1 MKKSVLLM
9 TNDEYDFSLENGDLE
24 ISVSEVNITVDK
36 EGEFPGYFE
45 IKSLSET
52 PAKGFVCS
60 SNSRIHL
67 VSSFFNGFSARIEFY
82 FSSFGL
88 QPGDES
94 LGEIVVQSDKGEYV
108 VPVKVL
114 FSKSFNSGS
123 MGPIKNLF
131 HFANLAKTSW
141 DEAAELFYSESFI
154 NILDGNDKMYI
165 PVYKAL
171 SEKKGSNRALDEFLV
186 AVKKKSP
193 VTMSVDNKVFVITN
207 PVSDVTKEIVLSL
220 GSWGYASAKVSADE
234 DFIYIDEKEFGI
246 ADFKNNSAVITFTI
260 DRQKLYKGR
269 NYGKI
274 TIETSSGENIYVD
287 VVVDN
292 HSVDVRKN
300 AEFISAKSDIA
311 LTKDYI
317 AFRLG
322 KMTLEEWV
330 KKSGDSVDHISGSDE
345 NIIKSKLYK
354 VQLLVAADRLMDA
367 KYIMDSVEPLI
378 SEGRISNELNAYF
391 LYLSSLL
398 TGDSSYVDKIAHK
411 IKKIYSRNEY
421 SWRLAW
427 MMLYMQEDLYY
438 KPDKKWNF
446 LEEQFKFDGTGPVLY
461 TEAIGLLNE
470 NPSLMEKLTEYEIT
484 LLNFALKE
492 DALTATLAERVGFL
506 AGRAKDFNDVV
517 YRVLKTS
524 YDKNP
529 SVELLTAIINYI
541 MKGKCLGPEYF
552 KWYEKGV
559 LAEIRITGLYE
570 CYMNSLDLK
579 KKTELPKMILMYFA
593 YQNSLDYE
601 RRAYLYA
608 NVYEYR
614 AKYPEIAASYRESL
628 DDFIKEQI
636 IEENINPNLITLYQ
650 KYLISDLVDEEMAPH
665 LCNILFT
672 YEVKAP
678 SDKYTSAVLYQD
690 MISYSKSYPVKD
702 KVAYLPIYSSS
713 YNIYWEDEEGN
724 RYVSDSFVAPVKII
738 NAPSLLDKVLKLDD
752 EKYGLMFYKCFGS
765 GREITVTQDNFILF
779 KRLYDS
785 TVLDE
790 VTRKNILLH
799 LLRYAF
805 DRDDMS
811 KLDELL
817 ELVNIGVL
825 EGDEFGELIHILVAI
840 GRYDESFEYVR
851 KFGPEHVSGNTMLR
865 LLSRLLERTDF
876 EYNED
881 MVGLCAFIYAQGK
894 YDGNI
899 LKYLADYKEGS
910 LEYLKGLYKDAGTFG
925 VECYQL
931 LERILIT
938 CIFVACKLKDRSIYY
953 KDYVEAHGSTGL
965 ELAFLAQNAYEY
977 LVNET
982 LIDELYFGRMSELCK
997 EGEELPRVVALALLK
1012 HQSGQ
1017 GDIRWDVGFI
1027 NSTIQKEI
1035 QRGCV
1040 FPFFVKFA
1048 KVCPGVIELQGR
1060 SYVEYRGNP
1069 SSRVIIHYA
1078 IPKGSKGEMEYRKE
1092 EMDHLYGGLFVKS
1105 FVLFCGGEVQY
1116 YITEQTGNKE
1126 QLTSSSVLERKE
1138 NEEFEDKWRYT
1149 MLNEGLI
1156 AKEMKDYD
1164 TAAQNLLDYI
1174 RNDYLAGEIFG
1185 KC

>member
-9 TNDEYDFSLENGDLE
+9 TNDEYDFSSGNGELE
-24 ISVSEVNITVDK
+24 ISVSEVTMTVDK
-36 EGEFPGYFE
+36 EGEFPGFFE
-45 IKSLSET
+45 IKSSDG
-52 PAKGFVCS
+52 PAKGFIYS
-60 SNSRIHL
+60 TNSRIHL

-88 QPGDES
+88 KPGDES
-94 LGEIVVQSDKGEYV
+94 LSEIVVQSDKGEYI
-108 VPVKVL
+108 VPVKVT

-131 HFANLAKTSW
+131 HFANLAKTNW
-141 DEAAELFYSESFI
+141 EEALELFYSDSFI

-171 SEKKGSNRALDEFLV
+171 SEQKGNEQCMDEFLV
-186 AVKKKSP
+186 AVKKKSR
-193 VTMSVDNKVFVITN
+193 VSMSVDNRVIVINN
-207 PVSDVTKEIVLSL
+207 PISDVSKEIVLSL
-220 GSWGYASAKVSADE
+220 NSWGYAKAVVSADE

-246 ADFKNNSAVITFTI
+246 ADFKNDSVTITFTI

-269 NYGKI
+269 NYGRI
-274 TIETSSGENIYVD
+274 TIETSAGENLCVD
-287 VVVDN
+287 VVVNN
-292 HSVDVRKN
+292 HAIDVTKD
-300 AEFISAKSDIA
+300 AKYISGKSDIA

-330 KKSGDSVDHISGSDE
+330 KKSGQAVEHISGSDE
-345 NIIKSKLYK
+345 NVIKSKLYK

-378 SEGRISNELNAYF
+378 NEGKISNDLNGYF

-398 TGDSSYVDKIAHK
+398 TGDASYVDKVAHK

-427 MMLYMQEDLYY
+427 MMLYLQEDLYY
-438 KPDKKWNF
+438 KPEKKWNF
-446 LEEQFKFDGTGPVLY
+446 LEEQYKFDGTGPVLY

-470 NPSLMEKLTEYEIT
+470 NPALMEKLTEYEIT

-492 DALTATLAERVGFL
+492 DVITATIAERVGFL
-506 AGRAKDFNDVV
+506 ASRCKEYNEIV
-517 YRVLKTS
+517 YRVLKTA
-524 YDKNP
+524 YDKSP
-529 SVELLTAIINYI
+529 SVELLTSIINYI
-541 MKGKCLGPEYF
+541 MKGKCSGPEYF
-552 KWYEKGV
+552 RWYEKGV

-636 IEENINPNLITLYQ
+636 MEENINPNLIALYQ
-650 KYLISDLVDEEMAPH
+650 KYLISDLIDEELAPH

-678 SDKYTSAVLYQD
+678 SEKYTQAVLFQD
-690 MISYSKSYPVKD
+690 MISYSKAYPVKD
-702 KVAYLPIYSSS
+702 GVAYMPIYSGT
-713 YNIYWEDEEGN
+713 YNIYWEDGEGN
-724 RYVSDSFVAPVKII
+724 RYVADTFSSPNKII
-738 NAPSLLDKVLKLDD
+738 NAPSLLDKVIKLDD
-752 EKYGLMFYKCFGS
+752 EKYGLIFYKCFKN
-765 GREITVTQDNFILF
+765 GREIIVNEDNYINF

-790 VTRKNILLH
+790 NTRKNILVNLM
-799 LLRYAF
+799 RYAF
-805 DRDDMS
+805 ENDDMPR
-811 KLDELL
+811 LEELL
-817 ELVNIGVL
+817 DLVNIRLL
-825 EGDEFGELIHILVAI
+825 EGDEFGELIHIMVAI
-840 GRYDESFEYVR
+840 GMYDESFAYVC
-851 KFGPEHVSGNTMLR
+851 KYGPEHVSGNTMLR

-881 MVGLCAFIYAQGK
+881 MIGLCAFIYAQGK

-899 LKYLADYKEGS
+899 LKYLADNKEGS
-910 LEYLKGLYKDAGTFG
+910 LDYLKCLYKDAGTFG
-925 VECYQL
+925 VDCYQL
-931 LERILIT
+931 LERIIVSCVFT
-938 CIFVACKLKDRSIYY
+938 GCKLKDRSYYY
-953 KDYVEAHGSTGL
+953 KEYVAAHGSSGL
-965 ELAFLAQNAYEY
+965 ELAFLAENAYEY

-982 LIDELYFGRMSELCK
+982 LIDEDYFGRMSELYK
-997 EGEELPRVVALALLK
+997 EGEELPRVVSLALLK

-1017 GDIRWDVGFI
+1017 GDIRWDSKFI
-1027 NSTIQKEI
+1027 NETINKEI
-1035 QRGCV
+1035 QRGCI

-1048 KVCPGVIELQGR
+1048 RVCPGVIELQGR

-1069 SSRVIIHYA
+1069 MSRVIIHYA

-1116 YITEQTGNKE
+1116 YITEQTGNRE

-1156 AKEMKDYD
+1156 AKEMNDYD
-1164 TAAQNLLDYI
+1164 TAAQNLFDYLK
-1174 RNDYLAGEIFG
+1174 NDYLAGEIFS